1 MATADTVAVTETGG
15 SAPTGRRAAAA
26 SRAEDRG
33 SLSIEDRV
41 VEKMA
46 AHVIDE
52 VDDVGG
58 AARRWLGVPAGRDD
72 PDRSPQVRAR
82 VDGVVCS
89 LQVRLSVGYPA
100 SVTRVTEQVR
110 AHVTAKL
117 RELAGLQV
125 KGVDIIV
132 TALHPPHGPGRVIR

>member
-46 AHVIDE
+46 AHVIGE

-58 AARRWLGVPAGRDD
+58 AARRLLGVPTGRDD

-117 RELAGLQV
+117 KELAGLQV
-125 KGVDIIV
+125 KGVDIVV
-132 TALHPPHGPGRVIR
+132 TALHPPHVPGRVVR

>member
-1 MATADTVAVTETGG
+1 MGG
-15 SAPTGRRAAAA
+15 SAPSGRPPDAA
-26 SRAEDRG
+26 RAEDRG

-46 AHVIDE
+46 AHVIGE
-52 VDDVGG
+52 VEDVGG
-58 AARRWLGVPAGRDD
+58 AARRWLGVPAGRED

-110 AHVTAKL
+110 AHLTDKL
-117 RELAGLQV
+117 SELAGLQV
-125 KGVDIIV
+125 QAVDIVV
-132 TALHPPHGPGRVIR
+132 TALHPPPVPGRVIR

>member
-1 MATADTVAVTETGG
+1 MGG
-15 SAPTGRRAAAA
+15 SAPTGRPPDAA
-26 SRAEDRG
+26 RAEDRG

-46 AHVIDE
+46 AHVIGE
-52 VDDVGG
+52 VEDVGG
-58 AARRWLGVPAGRDD
+58 AARRWLGVPAGRED

-110 AHVTAKL
+110 AHLTDKL
-117 RELAGLQV
+117 SELAGLQV
-125 KGVDIIV
+125 QAVDIVV
-132 TALHPPHGPGRVIR
+132 TALHPPPVPGRVIR

>member
-1 MATADTVAVTETGG
+1 VDTVAVTEIGG
-15 SAPTGRRAAAA
+15 SAPTGRQAVAA
-26 SRAEDRG
+26 RAEERG

-46 AHVIDE
+46 AQVIGE

-58 AARRWLGVPAGRDD
+58 AARRWLGVPAGGND

-82 VDGVVCS
+82 VEGVVCS

-125 KGVDIIV
+125 QGVDIIV
-132 TALHPPHGPGRVIR
+132 TALHPPHVPGRVIR